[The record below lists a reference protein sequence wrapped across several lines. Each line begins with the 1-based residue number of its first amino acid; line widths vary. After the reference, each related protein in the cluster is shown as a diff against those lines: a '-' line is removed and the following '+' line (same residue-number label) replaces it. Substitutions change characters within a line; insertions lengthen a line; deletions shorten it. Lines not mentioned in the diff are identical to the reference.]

1 MTSSTCDSCG
11 ERYDLTG
18 AHTNVSVAFNDQPN
32 RDNIAME
39 LCPDCGLMLLRDV
52 RSAHEANQDT
62 RWASP

>member
-1 MTSSTCDSCG
+1 MTSSKCDGCG
-11 ERYDLTG
+11 ERYDLSG
-18 AHTNVSVAFNDQPN
+18 AHTNVSVAFNDQP

-52 RSAHEANQDT
+52 RSAHEANQDP